1 MSTSERQ
8 PRYHHGDLR
17 RALVE
22 AGLTLLAEKGAP
34 GLGLRELARAVGVSP
49 AAPYRHFADRKALLE
64 AVAAEGFGRF
74 VAVMAEARQ
83 GVFEDEQLAAMAFAY
98 VRFALDQPPL
108 FRLMFSSELH
118 PYRDPELRQAADA
131 AYATIAVAAARE
143 DRAAPAEVA
152 VTCWSFVHGLAMLLL
167 EEQILGVSSGN
178 ADALVRTLT
187 ERFVRDIRA
196 GHKGPRGGAEGV
208 A

>member
-1 MSTSERQ
+1 MSTFEES

-17 RALVE
+17 RSLIAGGLV
-22 AGLTLLAEKGAP
+22 LLEEKGAAA
-34 GLGLRELARAVGVSP
+34 LGLREIARLVGVSA

-64 AVAAEGFGRF
+64 AVAAEGFRQF
-74 VAVMAEARQ
+74 TLAMEKAAEGQ
-83 GVFEDEQLAAMAFAY
+83 PEDKQLEIMAFAY
-98 VRFALDQPPL
+98 VRFALEQPAL

-118 PYRDPELRQAADA
+118 PYRDPDLREQADA

-143 DRAAPAEVA
+143 DKSAPGEVA
-152 VTCWSFVHGLAMLLL
+152 VMCWSFVHGLALLVL
-167 EEQILGVSSGN
+167 EEQILGVSAGN
-178 ADALVRTLT
+178 ADALVRRLT

-196 GHKGPRGGAEGV
+196 GQRPA

>member
-1 MSTSERQ
+1 MSTSETEL
-8 PRYHHGDLR
+8 RYHHGDLR
-17 RALVE
+17 RSLIA
-22 AGLTLLAEKGAP
+22 AGLVLLADKGAA
-34 GLGLRELARAVGVSP
+34 GLGLRELARAVGVSA

-64 AVAAEGFGRF
+64 AVAAEGFARF
-74 VAVMAEARQ
+74 VAGMAAAREN
-83 GVFEDEQLAAMAFAY
+83 VFEDEQLAAMAFAY

-118 PYRDPELRQAADA
+118 PHRDPALKRHADA
-131 AYATIAVAAARE
+131 AYASIAVAAARE
-143 DRAAPAEVA
+143 DKSAPAEVA

-167 EEQILGVSSGN
+167 EEQILGVSPAN

-196 GHKGPRGGAEGV
+196 GRK
-208 A
+208 

>member
-1 MSTSERQ
+1 MSTSGNA

-22 AGLTLLAEKGAP
+22 AGLALLAEKGAP

-74 VAVMAEARQ
+74 VAAMAEARQ
-83 GVFEDEQLAAMAFAY
+83 SVFEDEQLAAMAFAY

-108 FRLMFSSELH
+108 FRLMFSSELR
-118 PYRDPELRQAADA
+118 PYRDPELRTNADA
-131 AYATIAVAAARE
+131 AYASIAVAAARE
-143 DRAAPAEVA
+143 DRTAPAEVA

-167 EEQILGVSSGN
+167 EEQILGVSAGN
-178 ADALVRTLT
+178 ADALVRTLA

-196 GHKGPRGGAEGV
+196 GRKSPRGGAEGV

>member
-1 MSTSERQ
+1 MSTSEDE

-17 RALVE
+17 RALV
-22 AGLTLLAEKGAP
+22 AAALVLLEEKGSA

-64 AVAAEGFGRF
+64 AVAAEGFARF
-74 VAVMAEARQ
+74 VAAMARARED
-83 GVFEDEQLAAMAFAY
+83 VFEDEQLAAMAFAY

-118 PYRDPELRQAADA
+118 PYRDPDLREQADA

-143 DRAAPAEVA
+143 DKSAPAEMA

-167 EEQILGVSSGN
+167 DEQILGVSAAN
-178 ADALVRTLT
+178 ADPLVRTLT

-196 GHKGPRGGAEGV
+196 GRS
-208 A
+208 

>member
-1 MSTSERQ
+1 MSTSEE

-17 RALVE
+17 RTLIAAALV
-22 AGLTLLAEKGAP
+22 LLEDKGSAA
-34 GLGLRELARAVGVSP
+34 LGLRELARAVGVSA

-64 AVAAEGFGRF
+64 AVAAEGFASF
-74 VAVMAEARQ
+74 VRAMAKAREAVAEEA
-83 GVFEDEQLAAMAFAY
+83 QLRAMAFAY

-118 PYRDPELRQAADA
+118 PYRDPELRREADA

-143 DRAAPAEVA
+143 DKSAPAEMA

-167 EEQILGVSSGN
+167 DEQILGVSAGN
-178 ADALVRTLT
+178 ADPLVRTLT

-196 GHKGPRGGAEGV
+196 GLQAH
-208 A
+208 

>member
-1 MSTSERQ
+1 MSTSEGDS
-8 PRYHHGDLR
+8 RYHHGDLR
-17 RALVE
+17 RALID
-22 AGLTLLAEKGAP
+22 AALALLADKGAA

-64 AVAAEGFGRF
+64 AVAAEGFARF
-74 VAVMAEARQ
+74 VATMEQARE
-83 GVFEDEQLAAMAFAY
+83 GVPEERQLAAQAFAY

-118 PYRDPELRQAADA
+118 PYRDPELRRQADA
-131 AYATIAVAAARE
+131 AYASIAVAAARE
-143 DRAAPAEVA
+143 DKSAPAEVA

-167 EEQILGVSSGN
+167 EEQILGVSAGN

-187 ERFVRDIRA
+187 ERFVRGLRS
-196 GHKGPRGGAEGV
+196 GQ
-208 A
+208 

>member
-1 MSTSERQ
+1 MSTFEES

-17 RALVE
+17 RSLIAGGLV
-22 AGLTLLAEKGAP
+22 LLEERGAAA
-34 GLGLRELARAVGVSP
+34 LGLREIARLVGVSA

-64 AVAAEGFGRF
+64 AVAAEGFRQF
-74 VAVMAEARQ
+74 TLAMEKAAEGQ
-83 GVFEDEQLAAMAFAY
+83 PEDKQLEIMAFAY
-98 VRFALDQPPL
+98 VRFALEQPAL

-118 PYRDPELRQAADA
+118 PYRDLDLREQADA

-143 DRAAPAEVA
+143 DKSAPGEVA
-152 VTCWSFVHGLAMLLL
+152 VMCWSFVHGLAMLVL
-167 EEQILGVSSGN
+167 EEQILGVSAGN
-178 ADALVRTLT
+178 ADALVRRLT

-196 GHKGPRGGAEGV
+196 GQRPA

>member
-1 MSTSERQ
+1 MSTFEES

-17 RALVE
+17 RSLIAGGLV
-22 AGLTLLAEKGAP
+22 LLEEKGAAA
-34 GLGLRELARAVGVSP
+34 LGLREIARLVGVSA

-64 AVAAEGFGRF
+64 AVAAEGFRQF
-74 VAVMAEARQ
+74 TLAMEKAAEGQ
-83 GVFEDEQLAAMAFAY
+83 PEDKQLEIMAFAY
-98 VRFALDQPPL
+98 VRFALEQPAL

-118 PYRDPELRQAADA
+118 PYRDLDLREQADA

-143 DRAAPAEVA
+143 DKSAPGEVA
-152 VTCWSFVHGLAMLLL
+152 VMCWSFVHGLAMLVL
-167 EEQILGVSSGN
+167 EEQILGVSAGN
-178 ADALVRTLT
+178 ADALVRRLT

-196 GHKGPRGGAEGV
+196 GQRPA